1 MSGIFCSICC
11 APWAI
16 DPIYPRPAI
25 DGIYFAAVCPIYFIV
40 DEDGM
45 YLAIVDPI

>member
-16 DPIYPRPAI
+16 DPIEAI
-25 DGIYFAAVCPIYFIV
+25 DGIYFEAVCPICYIV